1 MTFKSK
7 YKKELSMHNLDRS
20 FLHQGVYLLK
30 NTKKNAC
37 MDSPFCSSQFINI
50 LELKKFHQKKRKN

>member
-1 MTFKSK
+1 
-7 YKKELSMHNLDRS
+7 MHNLDRS

-30 NTKKNAC
+30 ITKKKNAC